1 MKILHILQAKSKN
14 TLIEKITKNEKK
26 QKKML
31 FDDR

>member
-26 QKKML
+26 TKKNVIWW
-31 FDDR
+31 